1 MTAATGTAGPQG
13 AGVAAVLALA
23 QSDPAAARERA
34 RALLDECGD
43 GDAGTRSLACE
54 TLGLAAKEEQDL
66 DEAVTHLREAVRC
79 AEEAG
84 LAQRAAQARMSLCFA
99 LVSRGDTD
107 AALRETALA
116 SDVLEGVDGARLQMR
131 RGLVLQR
138 LGRLDEALE
147 AYDAALGPLRDAG
160 DRSWE
165 ARLLTNRGVLHAYRH
180 AFAAAERDLLRAERL
195 YDDEGQRLASAQ
207 VRHNLGFVAAR
218 RGDIPGALQSFDRAA
233 DALRELGIVAWLAEA
248 DRCELLLGARL
259 LEEAETLAKR
269 AVAQLAQAGMDS
281 DLAEARLTLANV
293 KLLRGEAEDAARV
306 AEEARDAFHAQQRQ
320 PWAVLAG
327 YVVLR
332 ARWQV
337 APRSAALCVEARRV
351 AEDLEAAG
359 WVTAAV
365 DARLMAARTAIEQ
378 GDVEAAESDLV
389 RHRSARTDGPVELRA
404 RAWHAE
410 ALLRLAHG
418 NRRGADAALQAGVRA
433 LDRHRATLGA
443 TELRAHVSGHV
454 GELAQLGLRLA
465 LESGSAART
474 LGWAE
479 RWRAGALH
487 VRPMRPPDDEQ
498 LVAELAQLRETVAE
512 LDEAAL
518 AGRDT
523 QDLQRRQAA
532 LERSIQQRSRH
543 AQGSGHLAPETC
555 DVPGV
560 VAALGDRALVEM
572 VRVDDELHAVVVV
585 DGRLR
590 LRHLG
595 SQREA
600 VRELEHLRFALRR
613 LRLPGRTTGG
623 AAGAES
629 SARVSA
635 ARLDEMLLGPV
646 RADVEDRPLVLA
658 PTGAL
663 HAVPWGALP
672 TCAGTPVSVAPSALL
687 WCRAARRARR
697 GGPGAAVLV
706 GAADPPQ
713 AVEEVRALR
722 ERYRD
727 ATVLLGEE
735 ATVGAVGAA
744 LDGADL
750 AHLACHGR
758 FRTDNPLFSS
768 LQLAD
773 GPLTV
778 FDLERRR
785 RVPDLLL
792 LSACESGLSAV
803 HAGDELIGLAATLFA
818 LGTTTLVASVAAV
831 PDGATRR
838 LMVAFHDRLAAG
850 EPPAS
855 ALAACQAGG
864 LEAGQA
870 AAGFVCFGA
879 G

>member
-1 MTAATGTAGPQG
+1 MSAATGTAGPQAAG
-13 AGVAAVLALA
+13 AEAVLALA
-23 QSDPAAARERA
+23 QSDPTAAREQA
-34 RALLDECGD
+34 RGLLDACH
-43 GDAGTRSLACE
+43 DAVTRSLAHE
-54 TLGLAAKEEQDL
+54 ALGLAAKEEQDL
-66 DEAVTHLREAVRC
+66 DDAVAHLREAVRC

-84 LAQRAAQARMSLCFA
+84 LARRAAQARMSLCFA

-116 SDVLEGVDGARLQMR
+116 GDVLEGADGARLQMR

-147 AYDAALGPLRDAG
+147 AYDAALPPLRAAG
-160 DRSWE
+160 DCTWE

-180 AFAAAERDLLRAERL
+180 HFAAAERDLQRAERL
-195 YDDEGQRLASAQ
+195 YDEEGQRLASAQ
-207 VRHNLGFVAAR
+207 VRHNLGFVAAL
-218 RGDIPGALQSFDRAA
+218 RGDIPAALQSYDRAA
-233 DALRELGIVAWLAEA
+233 EALQALGIVAWLAEA
-248 DRCELLLGARL
+248 DRCELLLRARL
-259 LEEAETLAKR
+259 LDEADALATR
-269 AVAQLAQAGMDS
+269 AVAQLARAGMDS
-281 DLAEARLTLANV
+281 DMAEARLTLANV
-293 KLLRGEAEDAARV
+293 KLLRGEPDEAARI
-306 AEEARDAFHAQQRQ
+306 AGEARDAFQSQHRR
-320 PWAVLAG
+320 PWSVLAG
-327 YVVLR
+327 YAVLR
-332 ARWQV
+332 ARWE
-337 APRSAALCVEARRV
+337 AGRRSASLSDEARRV
-351 AEDLEAAG
+351 ADDLEAAG

-365 DARLMAARTAIEQ
+365 DARLMAVRTALEH
-378 GDVEAAESDLV
+378 GDVEAAEQDLV
-389 RHRSARTDGPVELRA
+389 RHRAARSAGPVELRA

-410 ALLRLAHG
+410 ALVRLAHG
-418 NRRGADAALQAGVRA
+418 NRGGADAALRAGLRA

-454 GELAQLGLRLA
+454 GELARLGLRLA
-465 LESGSAART
+465 LESRSAART
-474 LGWAE
+474 LRWAE

-487 VRPMRPPDDEQ
+487 LRPMRPPDDEE
-498 LVAELAQLRETVAE
+498 LVAELARLRETVAD
-512 LDEAAL
+512 LDTAAL

-523 QDLQRRQAA
+523 QELQRRQAA
-532 LERSIQQRSRH
+532 LEQSIQRRSRH
-543 AQGSGHLAPETC
+543 AQGSRRVAPETC
-555 DVPGV
+555 DVPDV
-560 VAALGDRALVEM
+560 VATLGDRVLVEM
-572 VRVDDELHAVVVV
+572 VRLDDALHAVVV
-585 DGRLR
+585 GAAGLR

-595 SQREA
+595 SQQEA

-613 LRLPGRTTGG
+613 LRLPGRS
-623 AAGAES
+623 AGASSGAEA
-629 SARVSA
+629 SARASA

-646 RADVEDRPLVLA
+646 RADVGDRPLVLV

-672 TCAGTPVSVAPSALL
+672 TCVGRPVSVAPSALL
-687 WCRAARRARR
+687 WCRAASRPH
-697 GGPGAAVLV
+697 GGGSLSAVLV
-706 GAADPPQ
+706 GAADPPHAEQ
-713 AVEEVRALR
+713 EVRALQ

-727 ATVLLGEE
+727 ATVLVGAE

-785 RVPDLLL
+785 RVPELLL

-803 HAGDELIGLAATLFA
+803 HAGDELIGLAGTLFA
-818 LGTTTLVASVAAV
+818 LGTRTLVASVAAV

-838 LMVAFHDRLAAG
+838 LMVDFHDRLRAG

-855 ALAACQAGG
+855 ALAACQAG
-864 LEAGQA
+864 AGQA